1 MEDIENLFDKAVAEI
16 ERMLN
21 TKTVVG
27 EGIVKLTIFD
37 PRKQST
43 VSSLKLSS
51 RELGARHRL
60 PFTECPRTKL
70 AIVNRSRQMPAQSE
84 QIPCY
89 AIYCK
94 KALSLFG

>member
-1 MEDIENLFDKAVAEI
+1 MISQSRLTSLQHWARNPPPV
-16 ERMLN
+16 
-21 TKTVVG
+21 
-27 EGIVKLTIFD
+27 GIVKLTIFD

-43 VSSLKLSS
+43 VSSLTLSS
-51 RELGARHRL
+51 RKLGARHRL

-84 QIPCY
+84 QIPYY